1 MSSANSYLLK
11 LSKKNFFLK
20 KIYLYYNV
28 YIRNL
33 KFYFSSSQFDEEK
46 KIIKQFEKN
55 YKGFFVDIGSFHP
68 TRGNNTFKL
77 YKLGWKGINIDLN
90 PLSIDLFNTARPRD
104 INICAAVSSKKG
116 SKVLYY
122 DHELSPLNTLEKN
135 HTFLIKKHFGIKNLK
150 KKKIRTV
157 NFNNLIKKY
166 KIKFIDFLNIDIEGH
181 EFEVLKMIDFNHF
194 KINVICVEILSHN
207 KSSKKNTDKIIKFLK
222 KKKYKVKGKTR
233 VNYIFKSELSFP
245 PSSKAFNSLYP
256 PT

>member
-1 MSSANSYLLK
+1 MSSSNSYLLNF
-11 LSKKNFFLK
+11 SKKNLFFK
-20 KIYLYYNV
+20 KIYLYYNI

-46 KIIKQFEKN
+46 KIIKQFEKHHI
-55 YKGFFVDIGSFHP
+55 GFFVDIGSFHP

-77 YKLGWKGINIDLN
+77 YKHGWKGINVDLN

-104 INICAAVSSKKG
+104 INVCAAVSSKKG
-116 SKVLYY
+116 SKVLYF

-135 HTFLIKKHFGIKNLK
+135 HTSLIKNHFGIENLK
-150 KKKIRTV
+150 KKKIKTI

-166 KIKFIDFLNIDIEGH
+166 KIKFIDFLNIYIEGN
-181 EFEVLKMIDFNHF
+181 EFEVLKMIDFNYF

-207 KSSKKNTDKIIKFLK
+207 KFSKKNTDRLIKFLK
-222 KKKYKVKGKTR
+222 KKKYKIKEKTR
-233 VNYIFKSELSFP
+233 VNYIFKRESSFP
-245 PSSKAFNSLYP
+245 SSSKAFNSLYP